1 LSAGSENQS
10 GRGAIAS
17 ASDVQEMF
25 DRIVPRYDLMNHIM
39 TGGLD
44 VRWRKLAVQNVNA
57 IQPERVIDVATG
69 TGDVAVA
76 LAHAGIP
83 DVIAL
88 DFSAGMIAAARN
100 KVSAEARI
108 ALVRGDG
115 MTLPLGESS
124 IDALTISFGLR
135 NMPDYERAIAEFVR
149 VVRPGGRIVILEM
162 SPTSEGRFA
171 SVFNWYFRTIM
182 PRIGRLIS
190 GDRNAYSYL
199 PDSVAAFPDRDRL
212 MRMMLVAGCSRVTIT
227 SLGFGTVTLHV
238 GEKAP
243 AG

>member
-1 LSAGSENQS
+1 MYAGAN
-10 GRGAIAS
+10 
-17 ASDVQEMF
+17 
-25 DRIVPRYDLMNHIM
+25 
-39 TGGLD
+39 
-44 VRWRKLAVQNVNA
+44 WRSRNANA

-69 TGDVAVA
+69 TGDVAMA

-149 VVRPGGRIVILEM
+149 VVCPGAG
-162 SPTSEGRFA
+162 SS
-171 SVFNWYFRTIM
+171 
-182 PRIGRLIS
+182 
-190 GDRNAYSYL
+190 YS
-199 PDSVAAFPDRDRL
+199 R
-212 MRMMLVAGCSRVTIT
+212 
-227 SLGFGTVTLHV
+227 
-238 GEKAP
+238 
-243 AG
+243 